1 MKREVLRMI
10 IVISLFDFNQRN
22 DHKCVEAAVQN
33 IIQYLLII
41 NCSPSFVKYEAVCSL
56 AQQKKIHMKHIAS
69 IISASISMLF
79 FSLLII
85 SCDKDDDNGT
95 TLVTIKDEVASR
107 SNLTLMDLSLEQCGL
122 ASTLDSTATFTVFA
136 PTNDAFVS
144 SGISASTIA
153 SLTDE
158 QLIDILL
165 YHAINTKYL
174 AADLPAGPNAK
185 IITASGDSIFVTS
198 NSSGVYVN
206 GVKVLTANILASNG
220 VLHLISKV
228 LMPPVGNIVQAA
240 LADTTFTYLA
250 AAVVRASEGTTNVA
264 GVLAG
269 SGIYTV
275 FAPTNQ
281 AFRDAGFATV
291 NDINAADPNTLTAI
305 LTYHVLAGRVFS
317 SDLTEGAQPTTLEG
331 GAVTI
336 SLLNGAKVKGTGNA
350 TAANI
355 VGANI
360 MASNGVIHVIDK
372 VLLKL

>member
-1 MKREVLRMI
+1 
-10 IVISLFDFNQRN
+10 
-22 DHKCVEAAVQN
+22 
-33 IIQYLLII
+33 
-41 NCSPSFVKYEAVCSL
+41 
-56 AQQKKIHMKHIAS
+56 MKHIGS
-69 IISASISMLF
+69 VIFTLISMLF

-85 SCDKDDDNGT
+85 SCKKDDDNST
-95 TLVTIKDEVASR
+95 PLVTIKDEVAAR

-122 ASTLDSTATFTVFA
+122 SSTLDSAATFTVFA
-136 PTNDAFVS
+136 PTNEAFAA
-144 SGISASTIA
+144 SGIDAAKIG

-158 QLIDILL
+158 ELIDILL
-165 YHAINTKYL
+165 YHAIDTKYM

-185 IITASGDSIFVTS
+185 IITVSGDSIFIT
-198 NSSGVYVN
+198 NNFSGVYVN
-206 GVKVLTANILASNG
+206 GIKVSTANILASNG

-228 LMPPVGNIVQAA
+228 LMPPAGNIVVSA

-269 SGIYTV
+269 PGIYTV

-281 AFRDAGFATV
+281 GFRDAGFATV
-291 NDINAADPNTLTAI
+291 DDINAADPNTLAAI

-331 GAVTI
+331 GALTI
-336 SLLNGAKVKGTGNA
+336 SLLNGANVKGTGNS

-355 VGANI
+355 VGTNI

>member
-1 MKREVLRMI
+1 
-10 IVISLFDFNQRN
+10 
-22 DHKCVEAAVQN
+22 
-33 IIQYLLII
+33 
-41 NCSPSFVKYEAVCSL
+41 
-56 AQQKKIHMKHIAS
+56 MKHIAS

-85 SCDKDDDNGT
+85 SCDKDDDNGAV
-95 TLVTIKDEVASR
+95 LVTIKDEVASR

-153 SLTDE
+153 GLTDE

-165 YHAINTKYL
+165 YHAIDTKYM

-291 NDINAADPNTLTAI
+291 NDINAADPNTLAAI

-331 GAVTI
+331 GAVTV
-336 SLLNGAKVKGTGNA
+336 SLLNGAKVIGTGNA